1 MFLGAS
7 GSQLIRPAGKPWQ
20 SSSRH
25 GRRSDRQVLAV
36 LGIQCRTVS
45 HRHASDEG
53 WNYHYVP
60 IRFYEQV
67 EEQLAQNPK
76 ITLLKSTRVSEVKPV
91 EDCLELVLESG
102 SDVTESASR
111 VVTAGQIVDT
121 RIPRQVDVGSAML
134 KQVFFG
140 LEVRLESPHR
150 LDDVAR
156 VMKDMRVDNEGFM
169 FDYVLP
175 LDRHTLLVEFT
186 RFAAK
191 SLPAESLRP
200 DALESLRRVCGDA
213 SFQIV
218 REECGVIPMGL
229 SGFAVPTDPRWIYTG
244 LGAGARAPQQ
254 GMLSNGFSDGQR
266 SALRAS

>member
-1 MFLGAS
+1 MAVD
-7 GSQLIRPAGKPWQ
+7 LIAKSWPSWEF
-20 SSSRH
+20 SSES
-25 GRRSDRQVLAV
+25 
-36 LGIQCRTVS
+36 VS

-60 IRFYEQV
+60 SIRFYEQV
-67 EEQLAQNPK
+67 EEQLGQNPK
-76 ITLLKSTRVSEVKPV
+76 INLLKSTLVSEVRPV

-121 RIPRQVDVGSAML
+121 RVPAQVDVGSAML

-150 LDDVAR
+150 LGDVAQ

-175 LDRHTLLVEFT
+175 QSAYAARRIHALCGKVCRRKVFGQT
-186 RFAAK
+186 RWNRC
-191 SLPAESLRP
+191 AEC
-200 DALESLRRVCGDA
+200 AVTRR
-213 SFQIV
+213 F
-218 REECGVIPMGL
+218 R
-229 SGFAVPTDPRWIYTG
+229 
-244 LGAGARAPQQ
+244 
-254 GMLSNGFSDGQR
+254 
-266 SALRAS
+266 